1 MQPVLETRRLRLR
14 LPMLED
20 AAGVA
25 TYASDP
31 YVSRYVSWPTHRS
44 LADAEAFLKY
54 AIGAIETGHE
64 HNWVIVERA
73 TSSVAGT
80 VGLRVQGHRME
91 LGYAL
96 ARRWWGQGFATEA
109 AEAVVAWALAQ
120 PTVHRVW
127 AVCDVDNVASARVL
141 EKIGMRREGRLANW
155 AVLPNLGGAPRDC
168 WCYARV
174 K

>member
-1 MQPVLETRRLRLR
+1 MQPVLDTRRLRLR
-14 LPMLED
+14 LPARED

-25 TYASDP
+25 EYGSDP
-31 YVSRYVSWPTHRS
+31 EVCRYVSWPRHRS
-44 LADAEAFLKY
+44 RADAESFLRY
-54 AIGAIETGHE
+54 AISAGETGHE
-64 HNWVIVERA
+64 RIWVIAERD
-73 TSSVAGT
+73 TSAVAGT
-80 VGLRVQGHRME
+80 IGLRVQGHRME

-96 ARRWWGQGFATEA
+96 ARRCWGKGFATEA

-120 PTVHRVW
+120 AEVLRVW

-141 EKIGMRREGRLANW
+141 EKIGMRREGRLGNW
-155 AVLPNLGGAPRDC
+155 AVMPNLGGVPRDC

>member
-1 MQPVLETRRLRLR
+1 MLPVLDTRRLRLR
-14 LPMLED
+14 LPALED

-25 TYASDP
+25 EYGSDP
-31 YVSRYVSWPTHRS
+31 EVSRYVSWPRHRS
-44 LADAEAFLKY
+44 LADAESFLKH
-54 AIGAIETGHE
+54 AIAAVENGHE
-64 HNWVIVERA
+64 RNWVVVERA
-73 TSSVAGT
+73 TSAMVGT

-109 AEAVVAWALAQ
+109 AGAVLAWALAQ
-120 PTVHRVW
+120 PEVHRVW

-141 EKIGMRREGRLANW
+141 EKIGMRREGRLASW
-155 AVLPNLGGAPRDC
+155 ALLPNLGGVVRDC
-168 WCYARV
+168 WCYACV

>member
-1 MQPVLETRRLRLR
+1 MLPVLDTRRLRLR
-14 LPMLED
+14 LPTLED

-25 TYASDP
+25 AYASDP
-31 YVSRYVSWPTHRS
+31 DVSRYVSWPTHRS
-44 LADAEAFLKY
+44 LADAESFLRY
-54 AIGAIETGHE
+54 AIGAVETGHE
-64 HNWVIVERA
+64 RNWVIVERA
-73 TSSVAGT
+73 TSAVAGT

-120 PTVHRVW
+120 PTVRRVW

-141 EKIGMRREGRLANW
+141 EKIGMHREGRLANW
-155 AVLPNLGGAPRDC
+155 AVMPNLGGGARDC

-174 K
+174 T

>member
-1 MQPVLETRRLRLR
+1 MQPILETRRLRLR
-14 LPMLED
+14 LPTLED

-25 TYASDP
+25 AYASDP
-31 YVSRYVSWPTHRS
+31 DVARYVSWPLHRS
-44 LADAEAFLKY
+44 LADAETFLTY
-54 AIGAIETGHE
+54 AIGAIEKDIE
-64 HNWVIVERA
+64 HNWVIVDRA

-80 VGLRVQGHRME
+80 IGLRVQAHRRE

-96 ARRWWGQGFATEA
+96 ARRWWGRGVATEA

-120 PTVHRVW
+120 VGVFRVW

-141 EKIGMRREGRLANW
+141 EKIGMQREGRLARW
-155 AVLPNLGGAPRDC
+155 AVLPNLGGVARDC

>member
-14 LPMLED
+14 LPTLED

-25 TYASDP
+25 AYASDP
-31 YVSRYVSWPTHRS
+31 DVSRYVSWPRHRS
-44 LADAEAFLKY
+44 LADAESFLKY
-54 AIGAIETGHE
+54 AIDAVERGHE
-64 HNWVIVERA
+64 RIWVIVDRA
-73 TSSVAGT
+73 TAAVAGT
-80 VGLRVQGHRME
+80 IGVRVQGHRRE

-96 ARRWWGQGFATEA
+96 ARRWWGQGVATEA

-120 PTVHRVW
+120 PEVLRVW

-155 AVLPNLGGAPRDC
+155 AVMPNQGGAPRDC